1 MAIKD
6 KNKMHNLQ
14 DELIYLQQPEVAF
27 TGSLVP
33 LSAVVRFGSINSKSS
48 TLSSSLYGDAIN
60 SRRQMHY
67 YSKNGVIYS
76 SSWRCY

>member
-48 TLSSSLYGDAIN
+48 TLSSSHYGDAIN

>member
-6 KNKMHNLQ
+6 RNKMHNLQ
-14 DELIYLQQPEVAF
+14 HELIYLQQPEVAF

-33 LSAVVRFGSINSKSS
+33 LSAAVRFGSINSKSS

-60 SRRQMHY
+60 SRRQMHHLQQEWC
-67 YSKNGVIYS
+67 NLQ
-76 SSWRCY
+76 